1 MKTTILSIVLIIA
14 LSKPIQANATK
25 VPVGEKIDETT
36 YFEFHSNYLM
46 NLHHFLV
53 KKGLQL
59 SKTESDPIKQFDI
72 LFKDDVKTVLRPE
85 VKAKVMQAIQ
95 FYADSISKSNLLFD
109 PRLTELKYA
118 LEATTVLK
126 DLKAKEP
133 IKGTVDALEKASRFY
148 AEFFWQ
154 EQDKKNRAYL
164 GTILKQV
171 KQIEK
176 AVIDS
181 SSKYYGY
188 KHNGKKFRV
197 DLVDYATFYGAYT
210 TTEPYI
216 NAVIS
221 STDKKHDGTQGVEI
235 VFHEVSHGMIDNVF
249 LAQEKL
255 SKEMGK
261 EFDHNVWHTILFYS
275 AGTFVK
281 NELAKQNTAHELYI
295 YKNKLGSIA
304 PSFQKT
310 LDAVAIYWQSYL
322 DGKTDMET
330 AVKDILKAL

>member
-1 MKTTILSIVLIIA
+1 MKVTLFSIVLIIA
-14 LSKPIQANATK
+14 LSKPVKAAGTILT
-25 VPVGEKIDETT
+25 GEKIDETM

-53 KKGLQL
+53 KKGFQL
-59 SKTESDPIKQFDI
+59 SKEEKDPAKQFDL
-72 LFKDDVKTVLRPE
+72 LFVNDLKTPVKPE
-85 VKAKVMQAIQ
+85 TKTKVMQAIQ
-95 FYADSISKSNLLFD
+95 FYADSICPKNLLFD
-109 PRLTELKYA
+109 PNLTQFKYD
-118 LEATTVLK
+118 LEACTVLT

-133 IKGTVDALEKASRFY
+133 IKGTVDAIEKASRFY

-154 EQDKKNRAYL
+154 EQDKKNRAYVTNL
-164 GTILKQV
+164 IKQV

-221 STDKKHDGTQGVEI
+221 STDKRHEGTQGVEI
-235 VFHEVSHGMIDNVF
+235 VFHEVSHGMIDKVF
-249 LAQEKL
+249 EAQEKI
-255 SKEMGK
+255 SKELGK
-261 EFDHNVWHTILFYS
+261 EVDHNVWHTILFYS
-275 AGTFVK
+275 SGTFVK
-281 NELAKQNTAHELYI
+281 NELAKQGVTHELYI
-295 YKNKLGSIA
+295 YKNNLAKIPGV
-304 PSFQKT
+304 QKT
-310 LDAVAIYWQSYL
+310 IDAIVQYWQPYL
-322 DGKTDMET
+322 DGKSDMEA
-330 AVKDILKAL
+330 AVRSILKSA